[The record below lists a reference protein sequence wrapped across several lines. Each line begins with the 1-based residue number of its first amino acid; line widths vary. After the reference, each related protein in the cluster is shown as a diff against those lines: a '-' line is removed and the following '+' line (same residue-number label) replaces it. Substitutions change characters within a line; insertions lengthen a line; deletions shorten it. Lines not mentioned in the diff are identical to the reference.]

1 MLSMLPKLDEN
12 SFCNR
17 YILAPKSIGQWWSGI
32 GIDYYCLMVFL
43 VTAHCFPLCGHIHLF
58 V

>member
-12 SFCNR
+12 DFCNR
-17 YILAPKSIGQWWSGI
+17 YILAPKS
-32 GIDYYCLMVFL
+32 L
-43 VTAHCFPLCGHIHLF
+43 VNGGPVLALIII